1 MTKTVRTLSTLL
13 VGVLLGAVVFA
24 GVAVVEDG
32 SKDKASADVTQ
43 PAPPEVASGRQ
54 LARELSLAFQH
65 ASELV
70 KPAVVPIYSERP
82 APEMQLGSFG
92 GQPFD
97 EELLRRFFGDR
108 APAPDDQ
115 LDFGQ
120 PTVRGLGSGVIVSK
134 EGYVLTNNHVV
145 AESSELYVVIDEQRY
160 PAELKG
166 ADPATDLAVI
176 KIDPAKIKGELPV
189 AALGTSSEVQVGQ
202 WVIAVGNPF
211 ELLHSVTAGIVSAK
225 GRVAGLAQ
233 YEDFIQTDASINRG
247 NSGGALADLEGRVIG
262 INTAIAAGMTGG
274 NVGIGFAI
282 PIDMAKRIMADLIED
297 GEVARGYLGV
307 LPQDIDESLAKALG
321 LDTKRGALIAEVS
334 PDTPAERAGL
344 ERGDVVV
351 EVNGVAVASANDL
364 RNQVAAIDPG
374 QKVPMK
380 VLRDGRPRTL
390 QVELAQRPTQPGEED
405 APGEEPTESQQH
417 EQLGLRLSELSP
429 QLRQRLQLDDEVDGV
444 VVLGVS
450 PGTPAARAGL
460 QGGDLLLEVA
470 GRATT
475 SLPELEAAVAGKA
488 SGENVAVL
496 VRRGP
501 VTTFLGLE
509 LP

>member
-1 MTKTVRTLSTLL
+1 MLSTLL

-24 GVAVVEDG
+24 GVAAVEDG
-32 SKDKASADVTQ
+32 SKNQTAAIADVTKAA
-43 PAPPEVASGRQ
+43 PADIASGRQ

-65 ASELV
+65 AAELV

-82 APEMQLGSFG
+82 APEMTFSPFG
-92 GQPFD
+92 GPLD

-108 APAPDDQ
+108 APRPNDEP
-115 LDFGQ
+115 DFGQ
-120 PTVRGLGSGVIVSK
+120 PTVRGLGSGVIVSRD
-134 EGYVLTNNHVV
+134 GYVLTNNHVV
-145 AESSELYVVIDEQRY
+145 ADSSELYVVIDEERY
-160 PAELKG
+160 AAELVG

-189 AALGTSSEVQVGQ
+189 ASLGTSADVQVGQ

-225 GRVAGLAQ
+225 GRVAGLAM

-282 PIDMAKRIMADLIED
+282 PVDMAKRIMADLIED
-297 GEVARGYLGV
+297 GEVARGFLGV
-307 LPQDIDESLAKALG
+307 LPQDIDESLAKALQ
-321 LDTKRGALIAEVS
+321 LESRRGALVAEVS

-344 ERGDVVV
+344 KRGDVVIEIDGTSV
-351 EVNGVAVASANDL
+351 VNANDL
-364 RNQVAAIDPG
+364 RNVVAGVDPG
-374 QKVPMK
+374 QEIAMK
-380 VLRDGRPRTL
+380 VLREGKPRTL
-390 QVELAQRPTQPGEED
+390 RVELAERPRAEGEE
-405 APGEEPTESQQH
+405 ARASSAAEPESY
-417 EQLGLRLSELSP
+417 EKLGLRLSELSP

-450 PGTPAARAGL
+450 PGTPAARGGL
-460 QGGDLLLEVA
+460 QGGDLILEVA
-470 GRATT
+470 GRATG
-475 SLPELEAAVAGKA
+475 SIAELREAIAGKA
-488 SGENVAVL
+488 SGESVAVL
-496 VRRGP
+496 VRRGAF
-501 VTTFLGLE
+501 TTFVGIE